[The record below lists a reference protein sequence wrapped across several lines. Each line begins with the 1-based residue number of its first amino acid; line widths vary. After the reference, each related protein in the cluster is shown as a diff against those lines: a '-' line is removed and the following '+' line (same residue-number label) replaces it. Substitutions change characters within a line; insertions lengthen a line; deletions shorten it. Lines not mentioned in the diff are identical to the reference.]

1 MPTLHKGERTNYGSN
16 ERLCTMSAWFKGL
29 RGKLL
34 VSAFLPIIAFAI
46 LTGLAVS
53 TMNSLGGFLTDAYT
67 KIIPNTE
74 ALGQITTERASIGY
88 FMWAAMGVKDPSQNK
103 DFIEK
108 AQQAFERFK
117 TAQSEYEASTS
128 TEEEIKNYAE
138 VKSQKARF
146 YELTSQMIHLL
157 EVNTPESDEKVLG
170 FLNGGEWHKLS
181 IGIRKAA
188 QANTKIY
195 KEFAKAQNEIQMA
208 ERKFSTQLLLL
219 TSVVAGLFLFGV
231 LMWIAFKVSNS
242 IRNIAEQLT
251 GAGDQVSG
259 AITQLTSAG
268 QILSEASTESAASL
282 EETVASLEELSSMV
296 RLNSDNA
303 AQAATLSQSSKSS
316 AEHGQEEMKN
326 LIGSMHEISKSSRQI
341 EEIISVID
349 DIAFQTNLLALNAS
363 VEAARAGEQGKGFAV
378 VAEAV
383 RTLAQRSASAAK
395 DIGSLIRDSSDK
407 VARGSTTADRSG
419 EVLNTIVNSVKKVS
433 DLNSEISTASSEQ
446 TNGIQQ
452 ISKAMNQLD
461 QSAQSNAASSEEI
474 AASAE
479 EISAQT
485 FQMKK
490 LVSDLNFL
498 ILGDNPAPEK
508 MRAKDPKPAQVL
520 QFRRPAQT
528 AQKTSS
534 GVQTFGK
541 VGSTK
546 GF

>member
-1 MPTLHKGERTNYGSN
+1 
-16 ERLCTMSAWFKGL
+16 MSSWFKGL

-34 VSAFLPIIAFAI
+34 ISAFLPVIAFAV
-46 LTGLAVS
+46 LTWLAIS
-53 TMNSLGGFLTDAYT
+53 TMNNLGGFLTDAYL

-74 ALGQITTERASIGY
+74 ALGQITTERASVGY
-88 FMWAAMGVKDPSQNK
+88 FMWAALGVKDPSQNK

-117 TAQSEYEASTS
+117 KAQSAYESNHP
-128 TEEEIKNYAE
+128 TEEEAKNYAD
-138 VKSQKARF
+138 VKAKKERF
-146 YELTSQMIHLL
+146 YELTEQMIELL
-157 EVNTPESDEKVLG
+157 AKNTPETDEQVLG
-170 FLNGGEWHKLS
+170 YLNGGEWHVLS
-181 IGIRKAA
+181 INIRKAA
-188 QANTKIY
+188 QANTKLY
-195 KEFAKAQNEIQMA
+195 NDFAKAQNEIQFA

-219 TSVVAGLFLFGV
+219 TSIVAGLSLFGI
-231 LMWIAFKVSNS
+231 LMWIAFRVSNS
-242 IRNIAEQLT
+242 IRSIAEQLT
-251 GAGDQVSG
+251 GAGEQVAG

-268 QILSEASTESAASL
+268 QTLSEASTESAASL
-282 EETVASLEELSSMV
+282 EETVASLEEMSSMV
-296 RLNSDNA
+296 KLNSDNA
-303 AQAATLSQSSKSS
+303 AQAATLSQSSKDS
-316 AEHGQEEMKN
+316 AEQGHSEMTN
-326 LIGSMHEISKSSRQI
+326 LISSMQEISKSSRQI

-378 VAEAV
+378 VADAV

-407 VARGSTTADRSG
+407 VAHGSKTADRSG
-419 EVLNTIVNSVKKVS
+419 EFLNTIVTSVKKVS
-433 DLNSEISTASSEQ
+433 DLNAEISSASTEQ

-461 QSAQSNAASSEEI
+461 QSAQANAASSEEI

-490 LVSDLNFL
+490 LVGDLNSL
-498 ILGDNPAPEK
+498 ILGEGTAVQAPPA
-508 MRAKDPKPAQVL
+508 AKTKEAKPAQVL
-520 QFRRPAQT
+520 QLKKP
-528 AQKTSS
+528 AQKTSPVGKKS
-534 GVQTFGK
+534 QSKAAEAIPFDDDNSFGK
-541 VGSTK
+541 VGTTD